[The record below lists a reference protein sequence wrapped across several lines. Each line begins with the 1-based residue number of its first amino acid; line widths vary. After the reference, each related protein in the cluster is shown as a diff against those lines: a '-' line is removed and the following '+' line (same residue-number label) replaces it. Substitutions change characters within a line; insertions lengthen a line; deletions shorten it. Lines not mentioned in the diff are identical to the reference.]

1 MVDNRCKKQ
10 CTDKEWIVWKKG
22 QKIVVQRIVWRMMMG
37 KLIKLEFEDDNY
49 NVDFDYD
56 GDFKFVTY
64 IDCVYGYIVLNK
76 DRKFKFVEKQKKG
89 RGQI

>member
-1 MVDNRCKKQ
+1 
-10 CTDKEWIVWKKG
+10 
-22 QKIVVQRIVWRMMMG
+22 MG

-64 IDCVYGYIVLNK
+64 IDCVNGYIVLNK
-76 DRKFKFVEKQKKG
+76 DRKFKFIEKQKKG
-89 RGQI
+89 RG

>member
-1 MVDNRCKKQ
+1 
-10 CTDKEWIVWKKG
+10 
-22 QKIVVQRIVWRMMMG
+22 MG
-37 KLIKLEFEDDNY
+37 KLIKLDFEDDNY

-64 IDCVYGYIVLNK
+64 IDCINGYVVLNK

-89 RGQI
+89 RGQL

>member
-1 MVDNRCKKQ
+1 
-10 CTDKEWIVWKKG
+10 
-22 QKIVVQRIVWRMMMG
+22 MG
-37 KLIKLEFEDDNY
+37 KLIKLDFEDDNY

-64 IDCVYGYIVLNK
+64 IDCINGYVVLNK

-89 RGQI
+89 RE